1 VSNALGI
8 AAVTAVLKDIL
19 NNRAIDASV
28 GNVTVTTK
36 PPDKLKTDA
45 HEETQLNLFL
55 YQVTPNQG
63 WRNVGQPSVAS
74 DGANRLTNPPLALD
88 LHYLLSAYSDEE
100 FKAEV
105 LLGYGMQALHET
117 PVLTR
122 EMVRNHFTADPTGLT
137 GGGLPPPL
145 DKLAAGELADQV
157 ELVKITPQALSTEE
171 ISKLWTAFGASY
183 RPTAG
188 YQATV
193 VLIEGR
199 RPTKSALPVRN
210 RRLYALTIR
219 EPRIDAVESNAG
231 PDAFVVPASKLVV
244 RGRRLVGEV
253 TEVLVSGQVATI
265 DSMTPEE
272 IVADQ
277 PAGLRAG
284 VQAVQVAHRVLMGD
298 PPPGTPHR
306 GFESNV
312 AAFVLHPTFGGLTSL
327 TPVPAGATPYTGTAT
342 VTVTPQVGR
351 AQRVVLLLNSRVTS
365 PAQSYAFVADPRASD
380 AAPIKVLLQDVVR
393 GDYFVR
399 VQVDGA
405 ESPVNLDWATS
416 TTKTT
421 I

>member
-1 VSNALGI
+1 MSNALGI

-28 GNVTVTTK
+28 GNVAVTTR
-36 PPDKLKTDA
+36 PPDKLKTDT

-63 WRNVGQPSVAS
+63 WRNVGQPSVAA
-74 DGANRLTNPPLALD
+74 DGANRLSNPPLALD

-122 EMVRNHFTADPTGLT
+122 EMVRNHFTADPTSLT

-145 DKLAAGELADQV
+145 DKLAAAELADQV
-157 ELVKITPQALSTEE
+157 ELVKITPQSLSTEE
-171 ISKLWTAFGASY
+171 ISKLWTAFGAHY

-199 RPTKSALPVRN
+199 RPTRSALPVKE

-219 EPRIDAVESNAG
+219 EPRIDAVESDAG
-231 PDAFVVPASKLVV
+231 PDAFIVPTSKLVI
-244 RGRRLVGEV
+244 RGSGLVGEV
-253 TEVLVSGQVATI
+253 TEVLVSGQVGTMQ
-265 DSMTPEE
+265 SLTPEQ
-272 IVADQ
+272 IVVAQ

-284 VQAVQVAHRVLMGD
+284 VQGVQVAHRVLMGN

-312 AAFVLHPTFGGLTSL
+312 AAYVLHPTFSGLSL
-327 TPVPAGATPYTGTAT
+327 NPGPAGVTPYKGTAT
-342 VTVTPQVGR
+342 VTVASGVGR
-351 AQRVVLLLNSRVTS
+351 AQRIILLLNSRLTS
-365 PAQSYAFVADPRASD
+365 PVHSYAFVADPRTSD
-380 AAPIKVLLQDVVR
+380 AAPIKVPLQDVER

-405 ESPVNLDWATS
+405 ESPINLDWATS

>member
-8 AAVTAVLKDIL
+8 AAVTAVLRDIL

-36 PPDKLKTDA
+36 PPDKLKTDT

-63 WRNVGQPSVAS
+63 WRNAGQPSVAP
-74 DGANRLTNPPLALD
+74 DGANRLSNPPLALD

-122 EMVRNHFTADPTGLT
+122 EMVRNHFTVDPTSLT
-137 GGGLPPPL
+137 GAGLPPPL
-145 DKLAAGELADQV
+145 DTLAAGELADQV
-157 ELVKITPQALSTEE
+157 ELVKITPQPLSTEE
-171 ISKLWTAFGASY
+171 LSKLWTAFGAHY
-183 RPTAG
+183 RPTTG
-188 YQATV
+188 YLATV
-193 VLIEGR
+193 VLIESR
-199 RPTKSALPVRN
+199 RPTRSALPVKD

-219 EPRIDAVESNAG
+219 EPRVDAVESAAAAE
-231 PDAFVVPASKLVV
+231 AFIVSTSKLAVH
-244 RGRRLVGEV
+244 GRSLIGQV
-253 TEVLVSGQVATI
+253 TELLVDGQLAAIQTATP
-265 DSMTPEE
+265 DE
-272 IVADQ
+272 IVVAQ

-284 VQAVQVAHRVLMGD
+284 VHAVQVAHRIPMGD

-312 AAFVLHPTFGGLTSL
+312 AAYVLHPEFTGLTLS
-327 TPVPAGATPYTGTAT
+327 PPPAGMTPYTGTAT
-342 VTVTPQVGR
+342 VSVTPAVGR
-351 AQRVVLLLNSRVTS
+351 TQRVVLLLNSRVAS
-365 PAQSYAFVADPRASD
+365 PAHSYAFVADRRTSD
-380 AAPIKVLLQDVVR
+380 VAPIKVPLQDVVR
-393 GDYFVR
+393 GDYFAR

-416 TTKTT
+416 STKTT

>member
-1 VSNALGI
+1 MSNALGI

-36 PPDKLKTDA
+36 PPDKIKTDT

-63 WRNVGQPSVAS
+63 WRNVGQPSVGA
-74 DGANRLTNPPLALD
+74 DGASRVSNPPLALD

-105 LLGYGMQALHET
+105 LLGYAMQALHET

-145 DKLAAGELADQV
+145 NSLAAGELADQV

-171 ISKLWTAFGASY
+171 ISKLWTAFGAHY

-193 VLIEGR
+193 VLIESR
-199 RPTKSALPVRN
+199 RPTKAALPVKD

-219 EPRIDAVESNAG
+219 EPRIDAIETDAG
-231 PDAFVVPASKLVV
+231 PGVPIVATSKLVLT
-244 RGRRLVGEV
+244 GKRLVGEQT
-253 TEVLVSGQVATI
+253 TEVLVSAQLATI
-265 DSMTPEE
+265 ESATEE
-272 IVADQ
+272 KIVVAQ

-284 VQAVQVAHRVLMGD
+284 VQAVQVAHRVRMGE
-298 PPPGTPHR
+298 PPPGALHR
-306 GFESNV
+306 AFESNV
-312 AAFVLHPTFGGLTSL
+312 AAFVLHPTFGGLSL
-327 TPVPAGATPYTGTAT
+327 SPAPSGAGPYTGVAT
-342 VTVTPQVGR
+342 VTVTPGAGR
-351 AQRVVLLLNSRVTS
+351 AQRILLLLNSRTTS
-365 PAQSYAFVADPRASD
+365 PANSYAFVADPRASD
-380 AAPIKVLLQDVVR
+380 VAPIKVRLQDVVR

-405 ESPVNLDWATS
+405 ESRVELDWATS
-416 TTKTT
+416 TTKAT

>member
-36 PPDKLKTDA
+36 PPDKLKTDT

-63 WRNVGQPSVAS
+63 WRNVGQPSVTS
-74 DGANRLTNPPLALD
+74 DGTNRQSNPPLALD

-122 EMVRNHFTADPTGLT
+122 EMVREHFTVDPTSLT

-157 ELVKITPQALSTEE
+157 ELVKITPQPLSTEE
-171 ISKLWTAFGASY
+171 ISKLWTAFGAHY
-183 RPTAG
+183 RPTTG
-188 YQATV
+188 YLATV

-199 RPTKSALPVRN
+199 RPTRSALPVKD

-219 EPRIDAVESNAG
+219 EPRIDTVESDAG
-231 PDAFVVPASKLVV
+231 ADASIVSTSKLVV
-244 RGRRLVGEV
+244 RGRRLVGDV
-253 TEVLVSGQVATI
+253 TEVLVDGRVAAI
-265 DSMTPEE
+265 QSLTPEE
-272 IVADQ
+272 IVVAQ

-284 VQAVQVAHRVLMGD
+284 VHGVQIAHRVLMGD

-312 AAFVLHPTFGGLTSL
+312 AAYVLHPAFGGLTLS
-327 TPVPAGATPYTGTAT
+327 PAPAGATPYTGTAT
-342 VTVTPQVGR
+342 VTVTPGVGR
-351 AQRVVLLLNSRVTS
+351 AQRIFLLLNSRVTS
-365 PAQSYAFVADPRASD
+365 PAHSYAFVADARTSD
-380 AAPIKVLLQDVVR
+380 AAPIKVPLKDVER

-405 ESPVNLDWATS
+405 ESPVDLDWATS
-416 TTKTT
+416 TTKAT

>member
-1 VSNALGI
+1 MSNALGI

-19 NNRAIDASV
+19 NNRAIDAAV

-36 PPDKLKTDA
+36 PPDKLKIDT

-74 DGANRLTNPPLALD
+74 DGANRVANPPLALD

-122 EMVRNHFTADPTGLT
+122 EMVRNHFSAAPTGVT

-171 ISKLWTAFGASY
+171 ISKLWTAFGAHY

-193 VLIEGR
+193 VLIESR
-199 RPTKSALPVRN
+199 RPTRSALPVKD
-210 RRLYALTIR
+210 RRLYALTMR
-219 EPRIDAVESNAG
+219 EPRIDAVEGDGG
-231 PDAFVVPASKLVV
+231 PDTFIVPTSKLVV
-244 RGRRLVGEV
+244 SGRRLVGQV
-253 TEVLVSGQVATI
+253 TEVLVSGTAATI
-265 DSMTPEE
+265 ESVTPDQ

-277 PAGLRAG
+277 PAALRAG

-312 AAFVLHPTFGGLTSL
+312 AAFVLHPTFGGLSL
-327 TPVPAGATPYTGTAT
+327 APVPAGAAPYRGTAT
-342 VTVTPQVGR
+342 ITVTPGVGR
-351 AQRVVLLLNSRVTS
+351 SQRVVLLLNSRTAA
-365 PAQSYAFVADPRASD
+365 PAHSYAFVADARASD
-380 AAPIKVLLQDVVR
+380 AAPIKVPLQDVER

-405 ESPVNLDWATS
+405 ESPVNLDWASS
-416 TTKTT
+416 TTKAT

>member
-1 VSNALGI
+1 MSNALGI

-28 GNVTVTTK
+28 GTVTVTTK
-36 PPDKLKTDA
+36 PPDKIKTDA

-63 WRNVGQPSVAS
+63 WRSVGQPSTGS
-74 DGANRLTNPPLALD
+74 DGASRLSNPPLALD

-105 LLGYGMQALHET
+105 LLGYAMQALHET

-122 EMVRNHFTADPTGLT
+122 EMVRNHFTVDPTGLT
-137 GGGLPPPL
+137 GAGLPSPL
-145 DKLAAGELADQV
+145 DSLAAGELADQV
-157 ELVKITPQALSTEE
+157 ELVKITPQALSSEE
-171 ISKLWTAFGASY
+171 ISKLWTAFGAHY

-199 RPTKSALPVRN
+199 RPTKAALPVRD

-219 EPRIDAVESNAG
+219 EPRIDAVESNVG
-231 PDAFVVPASKLVV
+231 PAVPIVATSKLVL
-244 RGRRLVGEV
+244 RGSRLVGELL
-253 TEVLVSGQVATI
+253 TEVLVSGAVATI
-265 DSMTPEE
+265 ESASEE
-272 IVADQ
+272 RIVAAL
-277 PAGLRAG
+277 PAGLRSG
-284 VQAVQVAHRVLMGD
+284 VQAVQVTHRVVMGD

-312 AAFVLHPTFGGLTSL
+312 AAFVLHPLWGGLTSS
-327 TPVPAGATPYTGTAT
+327 PAPSGAAPYTGVAT
-342 VTVTPQVGR
+342 VVVTPGVAR
-351 AQRVVLLLNSRVTS
+351 AQRIVLLLNSRSTA
-365 PAQSYAFVADPRASD
+365 PAHAYAFIASPRTSD
-380 AAPIKVLLQDVVR
+380 AAPIEVPVQDVVR
-393 GDYFVR
+393 GDYYVR

-405 ESPVNLDWATS
+405 ESAVDLDWATS
-416 TTKTT
+416 ATKVT

>member
-1 VSNALGI
+1 MSNALGI

-28 GNVTVTTK
+28 GNVIVTAK
-36 PPDKLKTDA
+36 PPDKIKTDA

-63 WRNVGQPSVAS
+63 WRNVGQPSVGS
-74 DGANRLTNPPLALD
+74 DGGSRTSNPPLALD
-88 LHYLLSAYSDEE
+88 LHYMLSAYSDEE

-105 LLGYGMQALHET
+105 LLGYAMQALHET

-122 EMVRNHFTADPTGLT
+122 EMVRNHFTVDPSGLT
-137 GGGLPPPL
+137 GAGLPPPL
-145 DKLAAGELADQV
+145 NSVSAGELADQV
-157 ELVKITPQALSTEE
+157 ELVKITPQVLSSEE
-171 ISKLWTAFGASY
+171 ISKLWTAFGAHY

-199 RPTKSALPVRN
+199 RPTKAALPVKD

-219 EPRIDAVESNAG
+219 EPRIDAVESDEG
-231 PDAFVVPASKLVV
+231 PGVPIVPTSKLVIT
-244 RGRRLVGEV
+244 GRRLVGQT

-265 DSMTPEE
+265 ESATEE
-272 IVADQ
+272 RIVADQ

-298 PPPGTPHR
+298 PPPGKPHR
-306 GFESNV
+306 AFESNV
-312 AAFVLHPTFGGLTSL
+312 AAFVLHPTFGGLTLS
-327 TPVPAGATPYTGTAT
+327 PAPSGVPPYAGVAT
-342 VTVTPQVGR
+342 VTVTPDVGR
-351 AQRVVLLLNSRVTS
+351 AQRILLLLNSRTTS
-365 PAQSYAFVADPRASD
+365 PAQSYSFVADPRAND
-380 AAPIKVLLQDVVR
+380 AAPIKVRVENVVR

-399 VQVDGA
+399 VQIDGA
-405 ESPVNLDWATS
+405 ESSVELDWPTS
-416 TTKTT
+416 TTKVT

>member
-36 PPDKLKTDA
+36 PPDKLKTDTN
-45 HEETQLNLFL
+45 EETQLNLFL
-55 YQVTPNQG
+55 YQVTANQG
-63 WRNVGQPSVAS
+63 WHNVGQPSVAA
-74 DGANRLTNPPLALD
+74 DGASRLSNPPLALD

-122 EMVRNHFTADPTGLT
+122 EMVRSHFTADPTGLT
-137 GGGLPPPL
+137 GAGLPPPL
-145 DKLAAGELADQV
+145 NSLAAGELADQV
-157 ELVKITPQALSTEE
+157 ELVKITPQTLSTEE
-171 ISKLWTAFGASY
+171 ISKLWTAFGAHY

-199 RPTKSALPVRN
+199 RPTKSALPVRD

-219 EPRIDAVESNAG
+219 EPRIDAVESDAG
-231 PDAFVVPASKLVV
+231 PDAFIVPASKVVV
-244 RGRRLVGEV
+244 RGSRLVGEV
-253 TEVLVSGQVATI
+253 TEVLVSGRVATI
-265 DSMTPEE
+265 ESLALDE
-272 IVADQ
+272 IVVDQ

-284 VQAVQVAHRVLMGD
+284 VQAIQVAHRVRMGE
-298 PPPGTPHR
+298 PPPGALHR
-306 GFESNV
+306 GFESNA
-312 AAFVLHPTFGGLTSL
+312 AAFVLHPTFGGLTLS
-327 TPVPAGATPYTGTAT
+327 PAPAGATPYTGAAT
-342 VTVTPQVGR
+342 VTVTPVPGR
-351 AQRVVLLLNSRVTS
+351 AQRIVLLLNSRSTS
-365 PAQSYAFVADPRASD
+365 PGQSYSFVADPRTSD
-380 AAPIKVLLQDVVR
+380 GAPIKVPLLDVVR

-405 ESPVNLDWATS
+405 ESPVNLDWAAS

>member
-1 VSNALGI
+1 MSNALGI

-19 NNRAIDASV
+19 NNRAIDAGV
-28 GNVTVTTK
+28 GNVAVTTK
-36 PPDKLKTDA
+36 PPDKLKTDTQ
-45 HEETQLNLFL
+45 EETQLNLFL

-63 WRNVGQPSVAS
+63 WRNVGQPSVSS
-74 DGANRLTNPPLALD
+74 DGASHVSNPPLALD
-88 LHYLLSAYSDEE
+88 LHYLLTAYSDEE

-122 EMVRNHFTADPTGLT
+122 EMVRNHFTADPTSLT
-137 GGGLPPPL
+137 GGGLPAPL

-171 ISKLWTAFGASY
+171 ISKLWTAFGAHY

-193 VLIEGR
+193 VLIESR
-199 RPTKSALPVRN
+199 RPTRSALPVKD

-219 EPRIDAVESNAG
+219 EPRIDSVENDG
-231 PDAFVVPASKLVV
+231 PEPFIVPTSKLVIG
-244 RGRRLVGEV
+244 GRRLVGEV
-253 TEVLVSGQVATI
+253 TEVLVSGQVATVESI
-265 DSMTPEE
+265 TPDE

-284 VQAVQVAHRVLMGD
+284 VQAVQIAHRVRMGD

-312 AAFVLHPTFGGLTSL
+312 SAYVLHPTFGGLSL
-327 TPVPAGATPYTGTAT
+327 SPAPAGVTPYTGMAT
-342 VTVTPQVGR
+342 VTVTPGVGR
-351 AQRVVLLLNSRVTS
+351 SQRVVLLLNARAAAPSH
-365 PAQSYAFVADPRASD
+365 SYAFVADARASD
-380 AAPIKVLLQDVVR
+380 AAPIEVPLQDVER

-416 TTKTT
+416 TTKVT